1 MPKTLRY
8 DHYVLLGIPRGANE
22 QQIKQAYRERVKR
35 CHPDRD
41 PSPQATKL
49 FRAVHEAYT
58 ELMDPARRTIY
69 DERLRHYR
77 PSNSASSTIRTTQ
90 PGRGRSRSGRTEA
103 DRPVNRVAFLG
114 LHITGLCFGVSLVSG
129 ILLGIVFLDWPPIA
143 LLFCAPGL
151 AIIPDSWSGIR
162 PE

>member
-1 MPKTLRY
+1 MPEPLRY
-8 DHYVLLGIPRGANE
+8 DHYVLLGIPRGASE

-41 PSPQATKL
+41 PSPNATVL
-49 FRAVHEAYT
+49 FRAVHDAYS
-58 ELMDPARRTIY
+58 ELMDPERRSLY
-69 DERLRHYR
+69 DDRLRGYR
-77 PSNSASSTIRTTQ
+77 PIQASSNSSSAQTFRSKRSQ
-90 PGRGRSRSGRTEA
+90 PAQEP
-103 DRPVNRVAFLG
+103 DRPVNRFAFLG
-114 LHITGLCFGVSLVSG
+114 LHITGLCFGVALVTG
-129 ILLGIVFLDWPPIA
+129 ILLGITFMDWPPIA

>member
-1 MPKTLRY
+1 MPKMLRY
-8 DHYVLLGIPRGANE
+8 DHYVLLGIPRGASE
-22 QQIKQAYRERVKR
+22 RQIKQAYRERVKR

-41 PSPQATKL
+41 PSPQATMI
-49 FRAVHEAYT
+49 FRAVHDAYT
-58 ELMDPARRTIY
+58 ELMDPAKRSIY

-77 PSNSASSTIRTTQ
+77 PSHTTTTDRSAQHRRTHR
-90 PGRGRSRSGRTEA
+90 PSGSIEV
-103 DRPVNRVAFLG
+103 DRPVNRFAFLG
-114 LHITGLCFGVSLVSG
+114 LHITGLCFGVSLVAG
-129 ILLGIVFLDWPPIA
+129 ILLGITFLDWPPIA